1 MCVVFSFS
9 LQVHRSC
16 LHDDSFGVG
25 EALNEQAFNKG
36 LVARGSH
43 YLLLGGFKQNPLA
56 AQERDLAQRKL
67 LDAWTFVSP
76 IGSYGYEDIKSTL
89 KLQVIIVTTN
99 QSNVSSFFFCSI
111 LDWRAVY
118 LKTFKS

>member
-1 MCVVFSFS
+1 M
-9 LQVHRSC
+9 HRSC

-67 LDAWTFVSP
+67 LEAWTFVSP
-76 IGSYGYEDIKSTL
+76 IGNYAYADIKTSL
-89 KLQVIIVTTN
+89 KLQVIVIKTR
-99 QSNVSSFFFCSI
+99 QIKFSSCCFVVFWFGEQP
-111 LDWRAVY
+111 A
-118 LKTFKS
+118 